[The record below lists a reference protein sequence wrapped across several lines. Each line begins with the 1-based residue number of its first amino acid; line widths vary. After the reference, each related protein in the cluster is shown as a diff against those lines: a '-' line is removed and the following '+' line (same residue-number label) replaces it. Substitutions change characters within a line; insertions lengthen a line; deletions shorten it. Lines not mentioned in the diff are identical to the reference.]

1 MASLVAR
8 STVRVLAPSLVLL
21 ALCAGQAACLAAP
34 PAGGAPAAQ
43 VPETRGRI
51 EGVTVYRGQ
60 ALVTRVIEI
69 PAGAGVRDIVVTDLP
84 PAIEPASLHA
94 EGETPG
100 VGVRSVLFRTQPVG
114 VDVRDEVRQADGRL
128 EAIQQEI
135 VATQR
140 REALL
145 GEHTAYINS
154 LQGFVAPTATT
165 ELSKGV
171 LNADTLTKL
180 SDYIYKEREKIA
192 TSQLEL
198 QVKLKKLA
206 GDLDLAQREK
216 ARLTAGTS
224 RTVNQAVISVAA
236 PEGKPATI
244 RLRYLVDEAT
254 WSPSYAVRAPGGNE
268 SERKGVTLEYFA
280 SVSQMSGE
288 DWSGVQMTLST
299 ATPSLVAKAPSLSP
313 MLVRLASVADAA
325 GANKQWADKGYEQ
338 AQTELRQ
345 QLKKVEEVRNRVDM
359 PAQWASNV
367 GAMGS
372 GGAVAGQAKDDEK
385 LMLGAEADRALNTL
399 AGDMQLLDLVTTRR
413 LGGRAK
419 EPAAVQPS
427 EGLAVTYSIA
437 GMTTL
442 QSRADRQLIQITSV
456 QLPAEFTK
464 IATPVLT
471 EYVYDQASLTNTSS
485 TLLLAGPVT
494 AYSGGA
500 FVGSGEIASVAAGQ
514 SFVVGLGIDSSLRTR
529 RELIERT
536 ENVQGGNR
544 IIEATYRL
552 VVENFAGQACKV
564 RVMDRIPRSADGQI
578 LVSLVSSTPEPVR
591 DAQITLPRLAPQ
603 ANANG
608 LVDGALQ
615 SPDRALPKDGILRWD
630 LDALPSAGGVPTGV
644 EYKLRIEHDKQMTLM
659 GMKG

>member
-1 MASLVAR
+1 MARLTAR
-8 STVRVLAPSLVLL
+8 SAAFAPIILL

-34 PAGGAPAAQ
+34 PGAGNAAAQ

-60 ALVTRVIEI
+60 ALVTRVIEV
-69 PAGAGVRDIVVTDLP
+69 PAGAGVRDIIVTDLP

-94 EGETPG
+94 EGDNPG
-100 VGVRSVLFRTQPVG
+100 VGVRSVLFRTQPVA

-128 EAIQQEI
+128 EAIAQEI
-135 VATQR
+135 TATQR

-192 TSQLEL
+192 TNQLEL
-198 QVKLKKLA
+198 QIKLKKLQV
-206 GDLDLAQREK
+206 DLDLAQREK

-224 RTVNQAVISVAA
+224 RTVNQALISVAA
-236 PEGKPATI
+236 PDGKPATI

-254 WSPSYAVRAPGGNE
+254 WSPSYAVRAPGGAE
-268 SERKGVTLEYFA
+268 SERKSVTLEYFA

-299 ATPSLVAKAPSLSP
+299 ATPSLVAKAPSLAP
-313 MLVRLASVADAA
+313 MTVRLASVADAA

-345 QLKKVEEVRNRVDM
+345 QLKKVEEVRNRADNL
-359 PAQWASNV
+359 QWASN
-367 GAMGS
+367 AP
-372 GGAVAGQAKDDEK
+372 AVAGQPKDDEQ
-385 LMLGAEADRALNTL
+385 LRLGLEADRALNTL
-399 AGDMQLLDLVTTRR
+399 AGDMQLLDLVTAKRV
-413 LGGRAK
+413 GGRSK
-419 EPAAVQPS
+419 EPAASPS
-427 EGLAVTYSIA
+427 TEGLAVTYSITGA
-437 GMTTL
+437 TTL

-514 SFVVGLGIDSSLRTR
+514 SFVVGLGIDSTLRTR

-552 VVENFAGQACKV
+552 VVENFAGQPCKV

-578 LVSLVSSTPEPVR
+578 MVSLVSSTPEPVR
-591 DAQITLPRLAPQ
+591 ETQFVLPRLAPQ
-603 ANANG
+603 ANSNG
-608 LVDGALQ
+608 VDGALQ
-615 SPDRALPKDGILRWD
+615 APDRALPKDGILRWD
-630 LDALPSAGGVPTGV
+630 LDAVPSAGAAPSTV
-644 EYKLRIEHDKQMTLM
+644 EYKLRLEHDKQMSLV

>member
-1 MASLVAR
+1 MCRLAAR
-8 STVRVLAPSLVLL
+8 PVVRPLAPSIVLL

-34 PAGGAPAAQ
+34 PGAALA
-43 VPETRGRI
+43 PETRGRI

-84 PAIEPASLHA
+84 PAIQPASLHA

-100 VGVRSVLFRTQPVG
+100 VGVRSVLFRTQPVA
-114 VDVRDEVRQADGRL
+114 VDVRDEVRQADQRL
-128 EAIQQEI
+128 DAIAQEI
-135 VATQR
+135 TATQR

-145 GEHTAYINS
+145 GEHTAYITS

-165 ELSKGV
+165 ELTRGV

-192 TSQLEL
+192 TSQLDL
-198 QVKLKKLA
+198 QSKLKKLQ

-224 RTVNQAVISVAA
+224 RTVNQAVINVAS
-236 PEGKPATI
+236 PDGKAATI

-254 WSPSYAVRAPGGNE
+254 WSPSYAVRAPGSTE
-268 SERKGVTLEYFA
+268 TERRGVTLEYFA

-299 ATPSLVAKAPSLSP
+299 ATPSLVAKAPTLSP
-313 MLVRLASVADAA
+313 MTVRLASAEAA
-325 GANKQWADKGYEQ
+325 GSTKALADKGYDA
-338 AQTELRQ
+338 AQSELRKQ
-345 QLKKVEEVRNRVDM
+345 MRQVEEFRNRAD
-359 PAQWASNV
+359 AQGQWASNN
-367 GAMGS
+367 AP
-372 GGAVAGQAKDDEK
+372 AVAGQADDEK
-385 LMLGAEADRALNTL
+385 KLAMGVEADRALNTL

-413 LGGRAK
+413 VGGKVR
-419 EPAAVQPS
+419 EPAAIQPS
-427 EGLAVTYSIA
+427 EGIAVTYTISGA
-437 GMTTL
+437 TTL
-442 QSRADRQLIQITSV
+442 QSRADRQLIQITSA

-471 EYVYDQASLTNTSS
+471 EYVYDQASLTNTTS

-494 AYSGGA
+494 AYAGGA

-536 ENVQGGNR
+536 DTVQGGNR
-544 IIEATYRL
+544 IVEATYRL
-552 VVENFAGQACKV
+552 VVENFATQPCKV
-564 RVMDRIPRSADGQI
+564 RVLDRIPRSADGQVMVT
-578 LVSLVSSTPEPVR
+578 LVASTPEPIR
-591 DAQITLPRLAPQ
+591 DALSTPRLSLP
-603 ANANG
+603 G
-608 LVDGALQ
+608 GAQ
-615 SPDRALPKDGILRWD
+615 NEAQNTSPDRALPKDGILRWD
-630 LDALPSAGGVPTGV
+630 LDAIPSTGASPASV
-644 EYKLRIEHDKQMTLM
+644 EYKLRLEHDKQMTLV